1 VKPEID
7 LVIEDGVSVPYEKE
21 LFAYLEKLVADLGEP
36 NWEMSL
42 TICDNATIAGLNG
55 EFRGKEGP
63 TDVLTF
69 VMEEGEG
76 SELFFPDPT
85 GHHSVG
91 DIVVSLEKVKE
102 NSHELGIPYEEELK
116 RVILHGVLHL
126 KGMTHEGYD
135 WEEGMLKVQEELL
148 ENYKDI
154 RFAEENETFLD

>member
-7 LVIEDGVSVPYEKE
+7 LVTEENVSISYEKA
-21 LFAYLEKLVADLGEP
+21 LYAYLETLVNELGEP

-42 TICDNATIAGLNG
+42 TLCGNDRIADLNR

-69 VMEEGEG
+69 VMEEGEEG
-76 SELFFPDPT
+76 DLFFPDPT
-85 GHHSVG
+85 GHRSVG

-102 NSHELGIPYEEELK
+102 NSRELGIPYEEELK
-116 RVILHGVLHL
+116 RVILHGILHL

-135 WEEGMLKVQEELL
+135 WEQGMLREQETLL
-148 ENYKDI
+148 KKYKDI
-154 RFAEENETFLD
+154 GFAEENETFLD